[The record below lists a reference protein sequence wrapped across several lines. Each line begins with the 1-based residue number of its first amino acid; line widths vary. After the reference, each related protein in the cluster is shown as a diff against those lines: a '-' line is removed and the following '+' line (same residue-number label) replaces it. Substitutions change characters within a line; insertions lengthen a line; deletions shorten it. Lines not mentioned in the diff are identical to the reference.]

1 MNTNKQLINL
11 AGILIIVVLLVAGV
25 ALVALPMF
33 TQSQTIDGQTRSV
46 AQTNMVYEQQIAQLA
61 AAEARIGEIDGE
73 LDELRREITLS
84 PQLDDLHLLI
94 ASAAESVDV
103 HVSSV
108 EVSNPDG
115 WSARGR
121 GTPEEA
127 PAVEAPTSEP
137 APDADAAAAAGTEPA
152 PTDAEGEEA
161 PAVSAEEIAGPQRQ
175 VLATIVIDVG
185 TGFAEGPV
193 QTEEASGENSDAAD
207 AEADGAEGDGGTV
220 LLADDVL
227 EELAAKGVE
236 FVDALRKGP
245 RLVTPIDLKYED
257 GELTVTVLT
266 YYRTPDL

>member
-1 MNTNKQLINL
+1 MNANKQLINL
-11 AGILIIVVLLVAGV
+11 AGILIIVVIVVAGV
-25 ALVALPMF
+25 ALVAMPMYS
-33 TQSQTIDGQTRSV
+33 QSQTIDGQTRSV
-46 AQTNMVYEQQIAQLA
+46 AQTNMVYEQQIAQLTE
-61 AAEARIGEIDGE
+61 AEARITELDGD

-94 ASAAESVDV
+94 ESAAKSVDV

-108 EVSNPDG
+108 NVDDPEG

-127 PAVEAPTSEP
+127 PAVEASTAEP
-137 APDADAAAAAGTEPA
+137 GADAAAEAGAEPA
-152 PTDAEGEEA
+152 PAGADGEEA
-161 PAVSAEEIAGPQRQ
+161 PAASAEEEIAGPQRQ

-185 TGFAEGPV
+185 TGFAEDPV
-193 QTEEASGENSDAAD
+193 QTEEADADGD
-207 AEADGAEGDGGTV
+207 AEGEGGTV